1 MEESSRQLKRG
12 QRGCWAWS
20 GEQAQHVLGRETR
33 FLSSVLWTAARRE
46 RDEFR
51 MTALSV
57 MTAAYPTHVTS
68 LFTRGRLIFQEVKLH
83 GSRSQSDGEHA
94 DSEKLDDSVYDD
106 QLQSGTEMDVEK
118 CAGEGVP
125 VRK

>member
-51 MTALSV
+51 MTALS
-57 MTAAYPTHVTS
+57 HVTS